1 MLNILHKRIDHSRMD
16 NYQLIL
22 FAVAGR
28 NSLGVLFWRIHD
40 IVSPINAGG
49 RIELPI
55 VAYETTV

>member
-1 MLNILHKRIDHSRMD
+1 MD